1 MFLAVFVGI
10 PMQNKFYLKHTKNM
24 IKNSK
29 LQFTIS
35 TKNLI
40 KYGYGLQDNIITLTV
55 PTVNPNIEVKLRVE
69 IESINTFKIKNM
81 FVSNIISDKE
91 NLLQFSNKIKTA
103 LNKGV

>member
-1 MFLAVFVGI
+1 
-10 PMQNKFYLKHTKNM
+10 M

-40 KYGYGLQDNIITLTV
+40 KYGYGLQDNIITFTV
-55 PTVNPNIEVKLRVE
+55 PTVNPNIQAELKVE

-91 NLLQFSNKIKTA
+91 SLLQFSNKIKTA

>member
-1 MFLAVFVGI
+1 
-10 PMQNKFYLKHTKNM
+10 M

-40 KYGYGLQDNIITLTV
+40 KYGYGLQDNIITFTV
-55 PTVNPNIEVKLRVE
+55 PTVNPNIQAELKVE

-91 NLLQFSNKIKTA
+91 SLLQFRNKIKTA

>member
-1 MFLAVFVGI
+1 
-10 PMQNKFYLKHTKNM
+10 MQNKFYLKHTKNM

>member
-1 MFLAVFVGI
+1 
-10 PMQNKFYLKHTKNM
+10 M

-40 KYGYGLQDNIITLTV
+40 KYGYGLKDNIITFTI
-55 PTVNPNIEVKLRVE
+55 PTVNPNIEVNLKVE

>member
-1 MFLAVFVGI
+1 
-10 PMQNKFYLKHTKNM
+10 M

-40 KYGYGLQDNIITLTV
+40 KYGYGLKDNIITFTI
-55 PTVNPNIEVKLRVE
+55 PTVNPNIEVNLKVE

-81 FVSNIISDKE
+81 FVSNIISDKGS
-91 NLLQFSNKIKTA
+91 LLQFSNKIKTA

>member
-1 MFLAVFVGI
+1 
-10 PMQNKFYLKHTKNM
+10 M

-35 TKNLI
+35 TKDLI
-40 KYGYGLQDNIITLTV
+40 KYGYGLQDNIIRFTI
-55 PTVNPNIEVKLRVE
+55 PTVNPNIQAELRIE

-81 FVSNIISDKE
+81 FVSNIISDKGS
-91 NLLQFSNKIKTA
+91 LLQLRNKIKTA

>member
-1 MFLAVFVGI
+1 
-10 PMQNKFYLKHTKNM
+10 M

-40 KYGYGLQDNIITLTV
+40 KYGYGLQDNIITFTV
-55 PTVNPNIEVKLRVE
+55 PTVNPNIQAELKVE

-81 FVSNIISDKE
+81 FVSDIISDKE
-91 NLLQFSNKIKTA
+91 SLLQFSNKIKTA

>member
-1 MFLAVFVGI
+1 
-10 PMQNKFYLKHTKNM
+10 M

-40 KYGYGLQDNIITLTV
+40 KYGYGLQDNIITFTI
-55 PTVNPNIEVKLRVE
+55 PTVNPNIEVNLKVE

>member
-1 MFLAVFVGI
+1 
-10 PMQNKFYLKHTKNM
+10 M

-40 KYGYGLQDNIITLTV
+40 KYGYGLQDNIITFTV
-55 PTVNPNIEVKLRVE
+55 PTVNPNIQVELKVE

>member
-1 MFLAVFVGI
+1 
-10 PMQNKFYLKHTKNM
+10 M

>member
-1 MFLAVFVGI
+1 
-10 PMQNKFYLKHTKNM
+10 M

-40 KYGYGLQDNIITLTV
+40 KYGYGLQDNIITFTV
-55 PTVNPNIEVKLRVE
+55 PTVNPNIEVKLKVE

-81 FVSNIISDKE
+81 FVSNIISDKGS
-91 NLLQFSNKIKTA
+91 LLQFSNKIKTA

>member
-1 MFLAVFVGI
+1 
-10 PMQNKFYLKHTKNM
+10 M

-40 KYGYGLQDNIITLTV
+40 KYGYGLQDNIITFTV
-55 PTVNPNIEVKLRVE
+55 PTVNPNIEAELKVE

-91 NLLQFSNKIKTA
+91 SLLQFRNKIKTA

>member
-1 MFLAVFVGI
+1 
-10 PMQNKFYLKHTKNM
+10 M

-40 KYGYGLQDNIITLTV
+40 KYGYGLQDNIIRFTI
-55 PTVNPNIEVKLRVE
+55 PTVNPDIQVELKVE

-81 FVSNIISDKE
+81 FVSNIISDKGS
-91 NLLQFSNKIKTA
+91 LLQFSNKIKTA

>member
-1 MFLAVFVGI
+1 
-10 PMQNKFYLKHTKNM
+10 M

-55 PTVNPNIEVKLRVE
+55 PTVNPNIEVKLKVE
-69 IESINTFKIKNM
+69 IENINTFKIKNM

>member
-1 MFLAVFVGI
+1 
-10 PMQNKFYLKHTKNM
+10 M

-40 KYGYGLQDNIITLTV
+40 KYGYGLKDNIITFTI
-55 PTVNPNIEVKLRVE
+55 PTVNPNIEVNLKVE
-69 IESINTFKIKNM
+69 IESINKFKIKNM

-91 NLLQFSNKIKTA
+91 SLLQFRNKIKTA

>member
-1 MFLAVFVGI
+1 
-10 PMQNKFYLKHTKNM
+10 M

-35 TKNLI
+35 TKDLI
-40 KYGYGLQDNIITLTV
+40 NYGYGLKDNIITFTV
-55 PTVNPNIEVKLRVE
+55 PTVNPNIQAELRVE

-91 NLLQFSNKIKTA
+91 NLLQFRNKTNRIKQ
-103 LNKGV
+103 GS

>member
-1 MFLAVFVGI
+1 
-10 PMQNKFYLKHTKNM
+10 M

-40 KYGYGLQDNIITLTV
+40 KYGYGLQDNIITFTV
-55 PTVNPNIEVKLRVE
+55 PTVNPNIQAELKVE
-69 IESINTFKIKNM
+69 IESINTFKIKKM
-81 FVSNIISDKE
+81 FVTDIISDKE
-91 NLLQFSNKIKTA
+91 SLLQFSNKIKTA

>member
-1 MFLAVFVGI
+1 
-10 PMQNKFYLKHTKNM
+10 M

-40 KYGYGLQDNIITLTV
+40 KYGYGLQDNIITFTV
-55 PTVNPNIEVKLRVE
+55 PTVNPNIQAELKVE

>member
-1 MFLAVFVGI
+1 
-10 PMQNKFYLKHTKNM
+10 M

-40 KYGYGLQDNIITLTV
+40 KYGYGLQDNIITFTV
-55 PTVNPNIEVKLRVE
+55 PTVNPNIEVKLKVE

-91 NLLQFSNKIKTA
+91 SLLQFRNKIKTA

>member
-1 MFLAVFVGI
+1 
-10 PMQNKFYLKHTKNM
+10 M

-40 KYGYGLQDNIITLTV
+40 KYGFGLQDNIITFTI
-55 PTVNPNIEVKLRVE
+55 PTVNPNKDVNLKVE

-91 NLLQFSNKIKTA
+91 SLLQFRNKIKTA

>member
-1 MFLAVFVGI
+1 
-10 PMQNKFYLKHTKNM
+10 M

-40 KYGYGLQDNIITLTV
+40 KYGYGLKDNIITFTV
-55 PTVNPNIEVKLRVE
+55 PTVNPNIQAELRVE

-91 NLLQFSNKIKTA
+91 NLLQFRNKTNRIKQ
-103 LNKGV
+103 GS

>member
-1 MFLAVFVGI
+1 
-10 PMQNKFYLKHTKNM
+10 M

-40 KYGYGLQDNIITLTV
+40 KYGYGLQDNIITFTI
-55 PTVNPNIEVKLRVE
+55 PTVNPDIQVELKVE

-91 NLLQFSNKIKTA
+91 SLLQFSNKIKTA

>member
-1 MFLAVFVGI
+1 
-10 PMQNKFYLKHTKNM
+10 M

-40 KYGYGLQDNIITLTV
+40 KYGYGLQDNIITFTV
-55 PTVNPNIEVKLRVE
+55 PTVNPNIQAELKVE

-91 NLLQFSNKIKTA
+91 NLLQFRNKIKTA

>member
-1 MFLAVFVGI
+1 
-10 PMQNKFYLKHTKNM
+10 M

-40 KYGYGLQDNIITLTV
+40 KYGYGLQDNIITFTV
-55 PTVNPNIEVKLRVE
+55 PTVNPNIQAELKVE
-69 IESINTFKIKNM
+69 IESINTFKIKKM
-81 FVSNIISDKE
+81 FVSDIISDKE
-91 NLLQFSNKIKTA
+91 SLLQFSNKIKTA

>member
-1 MFLAVFVGI
+1 
-10 PMQNKFYLKHTKNM
+10 M

-40 KYGYGLQDNIITLTV
+40 KYGYGLQDNIITFTV
-55 PTVNPNIEVKLRVE
+55 PTVNPNIQAELKVE

-91 NLLQFSNKIKTA
+91 NLLQFRNKTNRIKQ
-103 LNKGV
+103 GS

>member
-1 MFLAVFVGI
+1 
-10 PMQNKFYLKHTKNM
+10 M

-40 KYGYGLQDNIITLTV
+40 KYGYGLKDNIITFTI
-55 PTVNPNIEVKLRVE
+55 PTVNPNIEVNLKVE

-91 NLLQFSNKIKTA
+91 SLLQFSNKIKTA

>member
-1 MFLAVFVGI
+1 
-10 PMQNKFYLKHTKNM
+10 M

-40 KYGYGLQDNIITLTV
+40 KYGYGLKDNIITFTI
-55 PTVNPNIEVKLRVE
+55 PTVNPNIEVKLKVE

-91 NLLQFSNKIKTA
+91 SLLQFRNKIKTA

>member
-1 MFLAVFVGI
+1 
-10 PMQNKFYLKHTKNM
+10 M

-40 KYGYGLQDNIITLTV
+40 KYGYGLRDNIITLTV

>member
-1 MFLAVFVGI
+1 
-10 PMQNKFYLKHTKNM
+10 M

-40 KYGYGLQDNIITLTV
+40 KYGYGLQDNIITFTV
-55 PTVNPNIEVKLRVE
+55 PTVNPNIEVKLKVE

-81 FVSNIISDKE
+81 FVSDIISDKE
-91 NLLQFSNKIKTA
+91 SLLQFSNKIKTA

>member
-1 MFLAVFVGI
+1 
-10 PMQNKFYLKHTKNM
+10 M

-40 KYGYGLQDNIITLTV
+40 KYGYGLQDNIISFTI
-55 PTVNPNIEVKLRVE
+55 PTVNPNIEVNLKVE

>member
-1 MFLAVFVGI
+1 
-10 PMQNKFYLKHTKNM
+10 M

-40 KYGYGLQDNIITLTV
+40 KYGYGLQDNIITFTV
-55 PTVNPNIEVKLRVE
+55 PTVNPNIQAELKVE

-81 FVSNIISDKE
+81 FVSNIISDKGS
-91 NLLQFSNKIKTA
+91 LLQFSNKIKTA

>member
-1 MFLAVFVGI
+1 
-10 PMQNKFYLKHTKNM
+10 M

-35 TKNLI
+35 TKDLI
-40 KYGYGLQDNIITLTV
+40 KYGYGLKDNIITFTV
-55 PTVNPNIEVKLRVE
+55 PTVNPNIQAELRVE

-91 NLLQFSNKIKTA
+91 NLLQFRNKTNRIKQ
-103 LNKGV
+103 GS

>member
-1 MFLAVFVGI
+1 
-10 PMQNKFYLKHTKNM
+10 M

-40 KYGYGLQDNIITLTV
+40 KYGYGLQDNIITFTV
-55 PTVNPNIEVKLRVE
+55 PTVNPNIEVKLKVE

-91 NLLQFSNKIKTA
+91 SLLQFSNKIKTA

>member
-1 MFLAVFVGI
+1 
-10 PMQNKFYLKHTKNM
+10 M

-40 KYGYGLQDNIITLTV
+40 KYGYGLKDNIITFTV
-55 PTVNPNIEVKLRVE
+55 PTVNPNIQAELRVE

-91 NLLQFSNKIKTA
+91 NLLQFRNKTNSIKQ
-103 LNKGV
+103 GS

>member
-1 MFLAVFVGI
+1 
-10 PMQNKFYLKHTKNM
+10 M

-40 KYGYGLQDNIITLTV
+40 KYGYGLQDNIITFTV
-55 PTVNPNIEVKLRVE
+55 PTVNPNIQAELKVE

-81 FVSNIISDKE
+81 FVSDIISDKE